1 LKTTESTRRTKE
13 GSVIEPSENPY
24 KNIHYIVGRQEYCL
38 TLPGGHV
45 SFHPSLASAVRT
57 QNSFNRGRLDAG
69 KRLAERAAISHESLG
84 YFQERETR

>member
-1 LKTTESTRRTKE
+1 M
-13 GSVIEPSENPY
+13 IEPSENPY

-45 SFHPSLASAVRT
+45 SFHDSLASAVRT

-69 KRLAERAAISHESLG
+69 RPAAERAALTPERMG
-84 YFQERETR
+84 YLDIERRRHNGQ